1 MGHNVNMVGTVYADA
16 FGVIYNNVD
25 EMMKAY
31 SCVPNAISFERALEM
46 RVKAITKNNCEGAVI
61 QTNRSWKQWSGFM
74 YELERGIPTV
84 TFDGDQADPR
94 NFSEAQYDTRIQG
107 LVEVMEANKN
117 GGNL

>member
-1 MGHNVNMVGTVYADA
+1 
-16 FGVIYNNVD
+16 
-25 EMMKAY
+25 
-31 SCVPNAISFERALEM
+31 M

-61 QTNRSWKQWSGFM
+61 HTNRSCKQWSGFM
-74 YELERGIPTV
+74 YELERGIREKTGIPTV